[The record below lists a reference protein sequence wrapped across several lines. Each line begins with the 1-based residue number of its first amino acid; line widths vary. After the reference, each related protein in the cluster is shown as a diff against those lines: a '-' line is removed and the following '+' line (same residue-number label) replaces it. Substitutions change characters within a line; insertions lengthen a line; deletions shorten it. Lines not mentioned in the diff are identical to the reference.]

1 MGLFNDKFPL
11 SEISTTASFSHT
23 LVPELSQVENSC
35 PFGGVSS
42 NKHHKT
48 MTGGAECTTNTVQ
61 KSKCNHQSENNQNE
75 AEEKPM
81 DLAPNTLLHF

>member
-1 MGLFNDKFPL
+1 
-11 SEISTTASFSHT
+11 
-23 LVPELSQVENSC
+23 
-35 PFGGVSS
+35 
-42 NKHHKT
+42 

-81 DLAPNTLLHF
+81 DLAPNILLHF